1 MAAVVDPLV
10 DSVVGIVAEMTGYP
24 AELLDL
30 DLDLEADLGV
40 DTVKQAE
47 VFAAVREKFDVER
60 DPDLRLRDFPTLNLV
75 IGWVREKTG
84 IAPVVSAGA
93 GAQVAPELASPDVPS
108 AASAPAPAAAVEDP
122 VVTAVV
128 GIVAEMT
135 GYPPELLDLDLDLEA
150 DLGVDT
156 VKQAEVFAGVREHFD
171 VERDPNLQLR
181 DFPTLTDVIGWV
193 RSKTGIAPVAGAG
206 RLRGAGRS
214 GRLRRQSLPLTPAP
228 AAAVPAVED
237 PVVTAVTAIVAQM
250 TGYPPE
256 LLDPDLDL
264 EADLGVDTVKQAE
277 VFAAVRE
284 HFDVERDPN
293 LQLRDFPTLTDVIG
307 WVRSKTGIAAV
318 SVSVPAGAGAQVR
331 SGTGFAWR
339 SFRDLRPGSGRG
351 RGPAG
356 RCGGADRGGH
366 DRVPAGAAGSGP
378 GSGGRPRGGH
388 GQAGR
393 GVRRGAGALRRR
405 A

>member
-1 MAAVVDPLV
+1 M
-10 DSVVGIVAEMTGYP
+10 VA
-24 AELLDL
+24 
-30 DLDLEADLGV
+30 
-40 DTVKQAE
+40 
-47 VFAAVREKFDVER
+47 
-60 DPDLRLRDFPTLNLV
+60 
-75 IGWVREKTG
+75 
-84 IAPVVSAGA
+84 AGA

-108 AASAPAPAAAVEDP
+108 ATSAPAPAAAVEDP

-193 RSKTGIAPVAGAG
+193 RSKTGIAAVSVPAATGAQVAPELASPDVPS
-206 RLRGAGRS
+206 ATS
-214 GRLRRQSLPLTPAP
+214 APAP
-228 AAAVPAVED
+228 AAVED

-293 LQLRDFPTLTDVIG
+293 LQLRDFPTLTDVVG

-318 SVSVPAGAGAQVR
+318 SVSAGQPGRR
-331 SGTGFAWR
+331 S
-339 SFRDLRPGSGRG
+339 LRNWLRLTFLPRPPP
-351 RGPAG
+351 R
-356 RCGGADRGGH
+356 R
-366 DRVPAGAAGSGP
+366 
-378 GSGGRPRGGH
+378 RPR
-388 GQAGR
+388 AR
-393 GVRRGAGALRRR
+393 TRWWLLWCRSWRT
-405 A
+405 